1 MSVISGLRRGVEVDG
16 GGWAYI
22 TIGKKVEGVS
32 QYHTE
37 MTFCSPNRCL
47 VPRYLVVLTQY
58 RVE

>member
-22 TIGKKVEGVS
+22 TIGKKVEGCL
-32 QYHTE
+32 
-37 MTFCSPNRCL
+37 TFCSPNRCL